1 MSYLF
6 YGINSAIKYAMDGYS
21 KELSDFLAK
30 KPHLVNQ
37 KNKNG
42 NTILHIACYKGDSK
56 MALMLLLRGA
66 KLDATDSLGFTPLM
80 VAIECNHDDLAI
92 FLIDRGADITIGNQ
106 TLCMPLHVAALM
118 GTKKV
123 VIPLIQRGAEIN
135 ATETVR
141 EPVTHQHIKYDSLL
155 QQNLPS

>member
-1 MSYLF
+1 
-6 YGINSAIKYAMDGYS
+6 
-21 KELSDFLAK
+21 
-30 KPHLVNQ
+30 
-37 KNKNG
+37 
-42 NTILHIACYKGDSK
+42 
-56 MALMLLLRGA
+56 MALMLLIRGA

-123 VIPLIQRGAEIN
+123 IVPLLQRGAEIN

-141 EPVTHQHIKYDSLL
+141 MLVTYHRLKQYNTFL
-155 QQNLPS
+155 